1 MNDIKIND
9 LPPLLKPH
17 TIPIKGKSLI
27 ERCMITITSKVSHLI
42 IKGYIRF
49 KE

>member
-1 MNDIKIND
+1 MNDIKINE

-17 TIPIKGKSLI
+17 MVVIKDKSFI
-27 ERCMITITSKVSHLI
+27 ERWMITVTSKVSHLI